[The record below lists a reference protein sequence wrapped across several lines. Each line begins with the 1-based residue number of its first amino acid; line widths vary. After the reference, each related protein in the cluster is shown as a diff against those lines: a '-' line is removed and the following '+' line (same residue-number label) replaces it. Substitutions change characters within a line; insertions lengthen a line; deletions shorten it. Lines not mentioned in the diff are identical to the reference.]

1 MHEMALAEGILQLIE
16 DTARNQGFTVVRTV
30 WLEIGQMSSVE
41 PDALRF
47 CFDAVT
53 RDSIAAGAILEI
65 VDTPGQGWCMQC
77 AQTVPMQALYDP
89 CPTCGSYH
97 VQATGGTEMRVK
109 ELEVD

>member
-16 DTARNQGFTVVRTV
+16 DAARDQGFTAVRTV

-53 RDSIAAGAILEI
+53 RDSIAAGATLEV

-77 AQTVPMQALYDP
+77 SLSVSMQALYDP
-89 CPTCGSYH
+89 CPRCGSYQ

>member
-16 DTARNQGFTVVRTV
+16 DNARTQGFSTVRSV
-30 WLEIGQMSSVE
+30 WLEIGRMSSVE
-41 PDALRF
+41 PEALRF

-53 RDSIAAGAILEI
+53 RDSIAAGARLEI
-65 VDTPGQGWCMQC
+65 EDTPGQGWCMQC
-77 AQTVPMQALYDP
+77 SQSVAMQALYDP
-89 CPTCGSYH
+89 CPQCGSYQ

>member
-1 MHEMALAEGILQLIE
+1 MHEMALAEGILQLLE
-16 DTARNQGFTVVRTV
+16 DAARDQGFTLVRTV
-30 WLEIGQMSSVE
+30 WLEIGQISSVE

-53 RDSIAAGAILEI
+53 RDSVAAGAVLEI
-65 VDTPGQGWCMQC
+65 QVTPGQGRCLQC
-77 AQTVPMQALYDP
+77 SRTVPLQALYDA
-89 CPTCGSYH
+89 CPHCGSYR